1 MPSLGEINDYWVIGN
16 TIFFIVFGTFGNI
29 NIIWST
35 IRKKELQ
42 SKSGLLLA
50 ITSAHQIVCL
60 LSAPVCLTII
70 LLHIKVK
77 RSVCYPMIAPFMSCS
92 SHQAPLVLSSALDL
106 LFVLLDPVRYRA
118 MRTLPYVIAHCIPG
132 GIYSAFFTVYGWMMM
147 DNDVLDF
154 CNPVVAPHPVVM
166 SWWVA
171 SNMAINVCILIAYLT
186 AFVILKSKA
195 AYSEHRGVVRRL
207 SVIVMVFV
215 FSWLFAITGV
225 GISIFFRLPGE
236 ILPIVVTDLGFFA
249 MLCYAQNYYVCYWR
263 SSDYRRAFKEQLS
276 WMLCKRSLTKQIS
289 SVSVPV
295 S

>member
-154 CNPVVAPHPVVM
+154 CNPVVA
-166 SWWVA
+166 
-171 SNMAINVCILIAYLT
+171 
-186 AFVILKSKA
+186 

-236 ILPIVVTDLGFFA
+236 ILPIVVTDL
-249 MLCYAQNYYVCYWR
+249 VC
-263 SSDYRRAFKEQLS
+263 F
-276 WMLCKRSLTKQIS
+276 
-289 SVSVPV
+289 
-295 S
+295 